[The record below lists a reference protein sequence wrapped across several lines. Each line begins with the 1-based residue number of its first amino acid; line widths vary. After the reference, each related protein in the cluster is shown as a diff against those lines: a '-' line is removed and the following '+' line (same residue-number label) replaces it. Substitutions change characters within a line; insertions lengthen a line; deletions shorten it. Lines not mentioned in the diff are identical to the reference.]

1 MTNFSVNF
9 VMNGMYVFL
18 IKLGALLET
27 PIKKRYAAIKT
38 FSNIFIVNIVYI
50 STPLIFLSY
59 CRNGK
64 LLLNLYISDIN
75 V

>member
-1 MTNFSVNF
+1 MF
-9 VMNGMYVFL
+9 FL
-18 IKLGALLET
+18 LKLGALMET
-27 PIKKRYAAIKT
+27 PIKKRNAAEKT
-38 FSNIFIVNIVYI
+38 FLNIFIVNVVYI
-50 STPLIFLSY
+50 FTPLIFFPY